1 MVTICVVM
9 FSVSKI
15 SRKVN
20 ENWNVEDGHITDV
33 LLGSL
38 RSNEEEI
45 RIVGRIDQMEDEDH
59 RRTNGTRDDNDEGE
73 ELQLKVPFEVLFAKL
88 KYLVLSIF
96 TTFVVTLVFPV
107 FASCHLRDRASFK
120 QRTVHTSHIHA
131 VEPRR
136 PLRKSHCR
144 LAHVP

>member
-1 MVTICVVM
+1 M

-96 TTFVVTLVFPV
+96 TTFVVTLVFLY
-107 FASCHLRDRASFK
+107 LRLPP
-120 QRTVHTSHIHA
+120 T
-131 VEPRR
+131 
-136 PLRKSHCR
+136 
-144 LAHVP
+144 